1 MPIKRRRLKNRREAL
16 SRSVAHYLLNGTYPE
31 RGQFETWLDVFLLTK
46 RQAYARWL
54 EHRVDLLAEWTDE
67 HPGTRPW
74 AFWYCEAEEPRRVT
88 EHAELLMPV
97 RPGSTDWKFHWQQ
110 HFGVPAFQ
118 QCRPR
123 EFVGFPTVEAQAIYL
138 DRLGLLTDD
147 ERAALPPDAEEPEAI
162 DPFLT
167 YEGELEEAIAEG
179 NARRA
184 VEALTRDVSRNG
196 HASHT
201 THEER
206 DD

>member
-54 EHRVDLLAEWTDE
+54 EHRVDLLADGRRTSGSAVDF
-67 HPGTRPW
+67 GLRGRG
-74 AFWYCEAEEPRRVT
+74 ARRVP
-88 EHAELLMPV
+88 ACRAVMPV
-97 RPGSTDWKFHWQQ
+97 PGLDRWSSLA
-110 HFGVPAFQ
+110 PAFRRAGLSK
-118 QCRPR
+118 CRPR
-123 EFVGFPTVEAQAIYL
+123 
-138 DRLGLLTDD
+138 LLPRP
-147 ERAALPPDAEEPEAI
+147 ERRPSIARTHGRRAAALPPDAEEPEAI